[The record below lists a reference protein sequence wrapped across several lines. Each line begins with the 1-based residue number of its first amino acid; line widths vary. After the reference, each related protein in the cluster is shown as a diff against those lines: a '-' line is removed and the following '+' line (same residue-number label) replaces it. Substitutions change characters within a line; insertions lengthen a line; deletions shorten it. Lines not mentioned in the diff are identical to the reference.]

1 MSPPLQAIRM
11 NAPYADMWAVTAYYN
26 PARFKRRLANYH
38 VFRRHLAVPLVAV
51 ELSFDRTFDLQSG
64 DADVLIQLHGRDV
77 MWQKER
83 LLNIG
88 FRHVPASCRKVAW
101 LDCDVIF
108 GSDEW
113 MLRASHALEQCAIV
127 HLFHERHDLAPD
139 AETDCR
145 PTPNAEATAFS
156 SIYKLAA
163 GRAAPDE
170 FRRMGVV
177 GALRSTTGLAWA
189 GRRELLDRHGL
200 YDACVAGSG
209 DKANACGALGRLDDA
224 IVAHRM
230 NSRRAEHYLAWARP
244 FSHAVQ
250 RGVGYVPGSI
260 FHLWHGDLAN
270 RRYAERPSW
279 LERFDPFTDI
289 ALDRNDCWRWSSDA
303 ADLHTTLRR
312 YFESRL
318 EDGNGV
324 V

>member
-1 MSPPLQAIRM
+1 MSPPLQATRT
-11 NAPYADMWAVTAYYN
+11 NAPYADVWAVTSYFN

-38 VFRRHLAVPLVAV
+38 VFRRHLAVPLVTV
-51 ELSFDRTFDLQSG
+51 ELSFDGTFDLQSG

-88 FRHVPASCRKVAW
+88 FRHVPASCRKIAW
-101 LDCDVIF
+101 LDCDVVF
-108 GSDEW
+108 GSDDW
-113 MLRASHALEQCAIV
+113 KLRASQALEQCAIV
-127 HLFHERHDLAPD
+127 HLFDERHDLAPD
-139 AETDCR
+139 AQTDRR

-163 GRAAPDE
+163 GRAVPDE

-189 GRRELLDRHGL
+189 ARRELLDRHGL
-200 YDACVAGSG
+200 YDACIAGSG

-250 RGVGYVPGSI
+250 HAVGYVPGAI

-289 ALDRNDCWRWSSDA
+289 ALDRNDCWRWSSHE